1 MKKNLFILALTVFSL
16 AMSSMIYIAKSE
28 TKGDSTKG
36 KETFV
41 NTCVTCHGAEG
52 KGDGIAAAALD
63 PKPRDLSDSSYV
75 SSLSNEHL
83 FKVINEGGTS
93 VGKSAAMP
101 AWGGAL
107 SEQDIWNVISY
118 IRLDICKCQP
128 K

>member
-1 MKKNLFILALTVFSL
+1 MKKNLYILALTVFSL
-16 AMSSMIYIAKSE
+16 AMSSMIYIAHSE
-28 TKGDSTKG
+28 TKGDSAKG

-63 PKPRDLSDSSYV
+63 PKPRDLSDSGYV

-83 FKVINEGGTS
+83 FKVINEGGAS

-118 IRLDICKCQP
+118 IRSDICKCQP